1 MVRHQTLNLAFVG
14 SSPATPATSKLFSRY
29 RLPTVERL
37 LAIFISRVIV
47 APILVVLVIFVVLV
61 VLVVFVFR
69 EGLQLNLGEILAEAV
84 RLGAS
89 DVHLTAGQP
98 VFFRVA
104 GELLKFG
111 AALSSAEL
119 ATILAELVP
128 SRLVGELEKNLAVD
142 FSHVDEALRQRFRVN
157 VYYQRKAPAVA
168 LRLIAQK
175 IPTLEEIGAP
185 KALRKFLTAAQ
196 GLILVTGRTGSG
208 KSTTIA
214 AFLNEL
220 CKVRPCHLLTL
231 EDPIEFE
238 YDAENSFVSQRELGQ
253 DFLNFADAVR
263 TALREMPDVL
273 LIGEIR
279 DAATL
284 HAALEASAAGVLVVA
299 TLHTKSAAETA
310 MRVETMFPLVQR
322 DAIRDLFADEFS
334 AIISQQLVKIN
345 GVRKC
350 AAEVLVA
357 NPAARSLIRQGKYVQ
372 LPTVMLSNAALGM
385 QTMDAALKRL
395 AL

>member
-1 MVRHQTLNLAFVG
+1 MKLN
-14 SSPATPATSKLFSRY
+14 
-29 RLPTVERL
+29 
-37 LAIFISRVIV
+37 
-47 APILVVLVIFVVLV
+47 
-61 VLVVFVFR
+61 
-69 EGLQLNLGEILAEAV
+69 EILAEAV
-84 RLGAS
+84 KLGAS
-89 DVHLTAGQP
+89 DLHLTIGQP
-98 VFFRVA
+98 IFFRVA

-111 AALSSAEL
+111 ETLSPSAMEK
-119 ATILAELVP
+119 ILAELVP
-128 SRLVGELEKNLAVD
+128 ARLVDELNSRLAVD
-142 FSHVDEALRQRFRVN
+142 FSHVEEKLSRRFRVN
-157 VYYQRKAPAVA
+157 VYYQRKMPAVA
-168 LRLIAQK
+168 VRLIAAK

-185 KALRKFLTAAQ
+185 KVLKKFLTAAQ

-220 CKVRPCHLLTL
+220 LKVRPCHLLTL

-238 YDAENSFVSQRELGQ
+238 YAAEKSFVSQRELGQ

-279 DAATL
+279 DAETM
-284 HAALEASAAGVLVVA
+284 HAALEASAAGVLVLA

-334 AIISQQLVKIN
+334 AIISQQLVKV
-345 GVRKC
+345 GGGRKC
-350 AAEVLVA
+350 AAEVLTA
-357 NPAARSLIRQGKYVQ
+357 NPAARSLVRQGKYVQ
-372 LPTVMLSNAALGM
+372 LPTVMLSNAAAGM

-395 AL
+395 GL